1 MKDSTKIKLQKALI
15 VLAGIGAVGGAVAL
29 AYMEGKDNGH
39 ELGYREGFE
48 DGKGS
53 EGDKHS
59 YNQGVIDTLT
69 AHKNFIYD
77 PWTYDK
83 CKYYISSNVYAGETE
98 YSDSNK
104 MAPDF
109 RKELEEKLGKDFH
122 CRMVYVAK
130 PADYD
135 SIPHVL
141 PPVDEEPKSIEEQ
154 PDVPAVANENG
165 EEVG

>member
-53 EGDKHS
+53 EGIRNA
-59 YNQGVIDTLT
+59 YNQGIADSLK
-69 AHKNFIYD
+69 AHAKALYD
-77 PWTYDK
+77 PYTYDN
-83 CKYYISSNVYAGETE
+83 CMDYMSANVILSKGTYESALNEQHTAE
-98 YSDSNK
+98 
-104 MAPDF
+104 AE
-109 RKELEEKLGKDFH
+109 KELGKDFH
-122 CRMVYVAK
+122 CRLVYVAK